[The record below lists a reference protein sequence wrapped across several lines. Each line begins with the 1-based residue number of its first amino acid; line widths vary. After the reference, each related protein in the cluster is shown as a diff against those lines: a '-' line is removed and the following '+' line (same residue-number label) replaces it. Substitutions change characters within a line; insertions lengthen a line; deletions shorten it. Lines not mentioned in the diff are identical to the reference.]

1 MLTRITRMIA
11 ITAALGAAAA
21 LSVAAPASADIS
33 FADCNDYGGMAVP
46 RQVQAHDPYTYNEN
60 DPFGITFITVT
71 EYWCVGGNNGGQK
84 IAWRN

>member
-1 MLTRITRMIA
+1 MLTRITRLTV

-33 FADCNDYGGMAVP
+33 FADCNDYGGAAVP
-46 RQVQAHDPYTYNEN
+46 RQVQAYDPDTYNEN
-60 DPFGITFITVT
+60 DPAGLTFITVT
-71 EYWCVGGNNGGQK
+71 EYWCEGGNNGGQK